1 MKKKNPIQRLFLEN
15 KSLLGLLSIIPIFI
29 ILEIVLGVGLSHLF
43 KTGIDKALEGGEG
56 YLQFAMGLVGIIFFF
71 SFMVFFKDLT
81 LGYIGEKAIAD
92 LRFKATEKF
101 IKLPISK
108 LDKMHSGDNLS
119 KLTNDIQL
127 VKRFVD
133 WDGYFLILRPL
144 MAVACI
150 AYLTYLS
157 WFLTLASIAI
167 IPIMMLITVKISSPL
182 GKYTKSLQEELANI
196 NKTNQDILGGIQIIK
211 SFNLKDRVIGSFKS
225 QLDESV
231 KRGRVIAL
239 RRSVLMGVSTTLNF
253 LPFLM
258 PLALGSFLVYRQSMS
273 VGGLLAFI
281 NLLNNLTWPLSQL
294 PNHFGSYKGAIASLE
309 RIYEIIDMPSER
321 QCGEVFDTETESKN
335 VLKFKEVK
343 FAYTEK
349 DILSNLSFSVK
360 KDETIALVGPS
371 GGGKSTIFKLIAG
384 FYHPSEGQIEVFDKP
399 LDDWNLEK
407 VREDIAVV
415 SQDTYLFPT
424 TIKENIAL
432 GKIGA
437 SMDKIVEAAKLAN
450 AHNFIINLP
459 QGYDTLVGERGAKL
473 SGGQKQRISIARAIL
488 NDAKLLLLDEATSA
502 LDTESELLVQQA
514 LEKAMVGRTTIV
526 IAHRLSTIK
535 NADRILVLEAGAVVE
550 EGQHEVLLKQ
560 NGLYSKLYN
569 KDFDNLSES
578 GVA

>member
-1 MKKKNPIQRLFLEN
+1 MKKKNPLQRLFVEN
-15 KSLLGLLSIIPIFI
+15 KSLLGLLGIMPIFI
-29 ILEIVLGVGLSHLF
+29 VLEIVLVVGLSHLF

-71 SFMVFFKDLT
+71 SIMVFFKDLA
-81 LGYIGEKAIAD
+81 LGYLGERAIAD
-92 LRFKATEKF
+92 LRFKATGKF
-101 IKLPISK
+101 MKLPISK
-108 LDKMHSGDNLS
+108 LDTMHSGDNLS

-127 VKRFVD
+127 IKRFID

-144 MAVACI
+144 MAVASL

-157 WFLTLASIAI
+157 WLLTLASIAL
-167 IPIMMLITVKISSPL
+167 IPIMMFITVKISSPL
-182 GKYTKSLQEELANI
+182 GKYTKALQEELANI
-196 NKTNQDILGGIQIIK
+196 NKTNQDILGGIHIIK
-211 SFNLKDRVIGSFKS
+211 SFNLKDRMIGNFKS

-258 PLALGSFLVYRQSMS
+258 PMALGSFLVYRESMS
-273 VGGLLAFI
+273 VGALLAFI

-294 PNHFGSYKGAIASLE
+294 PNHFGSYKGAMAGLE

-321 QCGEVFDTETESKN
+321 QGGKEFDTESEN
-335 VLKFKEVK
+335 VLTLRKIKFS
-343 FAYTEK
+343 YTEK
-349 DILSNLSFSVK
+349 NILSNLSFSVK

-384 FYHPSEGQIEVFDKP
+384 FYQPIEGEIEIFDKP

-407 VREDIAVV
+407 VREAMAMV

-432 GKIGA
+432 GKVGA
-437 SMDKIVEAAKLAN
+437 SMDEIIEAAKLAN
-450 AHNFIINLP
+450 AHSFILNLP
-459 QGYDTLVGERGAKL
+459 NGYDTLVGERGAKL

-535 NADRILVLEAGAVVE
+535 NADRILVLEEGSVVE
-550 EGQHEVLLKQ
+550 EGNHEELLKE

-569 KDFDNLSES
+569 KDFGNLSES